1 MIIVYLLL
9 YKSLTSCAKFN
20 IINVSKEVTMSNFQK
35 NLKALAN
42 KYTQKH
48 IAECTGFSQA
58 SINNY
63 LTKTSEPSIQFL
75 VALKNAFGIC
85 VDDFLFGDVSVASEE
100 SYDRFLGNYI
110 VYYYN
115 NNSYKGEV
123 HVNLA
128 NTLNYGVIS
137 VVKQQEVSQKVEI
150 FGIFVKNKTEAVDF
164 LREINRLGDSSQI
177 IDKYKSM
184 DNIYKGDISTTEQ
197 SLFINLDN
205 NFNGDKTFFILNN
218 PPSKSNYMG
227 GVATVNSIAR
237 GREHNP
243 CVQFAIFSKNIISK
257 PDGEIYNYLKF
268 DNYHVTID
276 NYVKEAVD
284 LFKRLYVE
292 KNEISGNLTEN
303 QKIALIQNKLEY
315 YLNEILDANI
325 FRFAKISNKEDDMI
339 YKLIREETD
348 V

>member
-1 MIIVYLLL
+1 MFKCIF
-9 YKSLTSCAKFN
+9 LTKLKEFN
-20 IINVSKEVTMSNFQK
+20 IIITLNEVCMSNFQK
-35 NLKALAN
+35 NLKMLADR
-42 KYTQKH
+42 YTQKF

-63 LTKTSEPSIQFL
+63 LTKNSEPSIQFL
-75 VALKNAFGIC
+75 IALKNAFGIC
-85 VDDFLFGDVSVASEE
+85 VDDFLFGDVDIANMV
-100 SYDRFLGNYI
+100 SYDRFIGNYI

-137 VVKQQEVSQKVEI
+137 IAKSKDVNQAVEV

-164 LREINRLGDSSQI
+164 FKEINGLADSGKI
-177 IDKYKSM
+177 IDKYKSVE
-184 DNIYKGDISTTEQ
+184 NVYKGNISANEQ
-197 SLFINLDN
+197 SVFINLDN
-205 NFNGDKTFFILNN
+205 TFNGDKTLFIFNN
-218 PPSKSNYMG
+218 PPSKNDYIG

-276 NYVKEAVD
+276 HYIKEAVD

-292 KNEISGNLTEN
+292 KNEISGNLTEA
-303 QKIALIQNKLEY
+303 QKITLIQNKLEY

-325 FRFAKISNKEDDMI
+325 FRFAKISNREDDMI
-339 YKLIREETD
+339 FKLIREEAD

>member
-1 MIIVYLLL
+1 MFYVLLCKYL
-9 YKSLTSCAKFN
+9 TGREKFN
-20 IINVSKEVTMSNFQK
+20 IINHIKEVCMSNFQK
-35 NLKALAN
+35 NLKSLTSR
-42 KYTQKH
+42 YTQKY

-63 LTKTSEPSIQFL
+63 LTKNSEPSIQFL
-75 VALKNAFGIC
+75 IALKNAFGIC
-85 VDDFLFGDVSVASEE
+85 VDDFLFGDVNIVNQE

-137 VVKQQEVSQKVEI
+137 IVKGKDVKQAVEV
-150 FGIFVKNKTEAVDF
+150 FGVFVKNKTEAVEF
-164 LREINRLGDSSQI
+164 FREINKLNDSSKI
-177 IDKYKSM
+177 IDKYKSVE
-184 DNIYKGDISTTEQ
+184 NVYKGNISANEQ
-197 SLFINLDN
+197 SVFINLDN
-205 NFNGDKTFFILNN
+205 TFNGDKTLFIFNN
-218 PPSKSNYMG
+218 PPSKNDYIG

-268 DNYHVTID
+268 DNYHVTIEH
-276 NYVKEAVD
+276 YIKEAVD

-292 KNEISGNLTEN
+292 KNEISGNLTET
-303 QKIALIQNKLEY
+303 QKNTLIQNKLEY

-325 FRFAKISNKEDDMI
+325 FRFAKISNREDDMI
-339 YKLIREETD
+339 FKLIREETD